1 MAVINK
7 IRKRS
12 GLILTFVGV
21 GLLAFIIPVDKI
33 MQLFTGEQDNG
44 IGLFEG
50 KDVVS
55 QDWGYELRLMNA
67 QNRARQNSKDSGGEG
82 ILKDEEED
90 KILQSVWNTMISEKI
105 HDLEIEKLGILEN
118 KII

>member
-55 QDWGYELRLMNA
+55 QDAYIRNDDTLL
-67 QNRARQNSKDSGGEG
+67 KFVDYVGEEG
-82 ILKDEEED
+82 KY
-90 KILQSVWNTMISEKI
+90 KGRV
-105 HDLEIEKLGILEN
+105 ILERYEMF
-118 KII
+118 